1 MEPLLDGYRDDLL
14 DHGMDDALQ
23 RSRAQAGKLVGQ
35 LGQTIAAAASES
47 YEVHVVRH
55 LWERLHG
62 LSGSMLE
69 VLDRLQPGLKDLQK
83 IDIEPVAGDLRGFFS
98 MLGARLR
105 NARGMLGGIR
115 PAALSRRSCC
125 RSVLQSSKV

>member
-1 MEPLLDGYRDDLL
+1 M
-14 DHGMDDALQ
+14 
-23 RSRAQAGKLVGQ
+23 LVGQ

-47 YEVHVVRH
+47 YEVHEVRH

-83 IDIEPVAGDLRGFFS
+83 IDLEPVAGDLRGFFS
-98 MLGARLR
+98 MLDARLR
-105 NARGMLGGIR
+105 NSRGMLGGGSARR
-115 PAALSRRSCC
+115 PYRGDPAVVQCSRVRRVEPLSAGGC
-125 RSVLQSSKV
+125 RGHAD